1 MRVAPCEVDDE
12 GVGQD
17 APGRRVATL
26 RDVLTRLPQGA
37 NAGELAQVTQGVQAG
52 RASPRL
58 LLRRRALEVEQC
70 LELLTRPLG
79 LALRLE
85 VGGERVTH
93 LDEPLDAVSR
103 LYAKMLAMEIVM
115 GVLIGRLS
123 EEDPEVRED
132 VKRDVAVLL
141 ADMPIDG
148 ASEELIAGEVRRA
161 AEALTSVRIA

>member
-37 NAGELAQVTQGVQAG
+37 NAGELTQITQGVQAG

-85 VGGERVTH
+85 VSGERVTH
-93 LDEPLDAVSR
+93 LDEPLHVERRID
-103 LYAKMLAMEIVM
+103 EPIVRQ
-115 GVLIGRLS
+115 GARRPVDR
-123 EEDPEVRED
+123 R
-132 VKRDVAVLL
+132 VLL
-141 ADMPIDG
+141 RERHTDEVLGDGGEAD
-148 ASEELIAGEVRRA
+148 ARQTRE
-161 AEALTSVRIA
+161 T